1 MRYPVLPLFALGA
14 LLLAAGSGTGAE
26 DESASGVRIGRA
38 SPTVEAP
45 AIDGRLDED
54 VWAAAE
60 ALTDFIQA
68 DPFEGQPATER
79 TEVRILFDDD
89 AVYIGA
95 MLYDSDPDGIIASDA
110 RRDSGLTDSDS
121 FRVVF
126 DTYHDLQNGFVF
138 GTTPAGL
145 EYDGQ
150 LSNAGGG
157 SGGGGGGPGMRRAG
171 TGSGG
176 GFNVNWDASW
186 RVATA
191 MTDEGWSAEFAI
203 PLRTLRYAG
212 SPQTW
217 GINFHRNIR
226 RKRED
231 DYWSPVSR
239 IYDLYRLSS
248 AGELHGLELRSPRN
262 FKITPYA
269 LGAAG
274 RDYAVEVETNTNTDF
289 GVDAKVGLTPSLNV
303 DLTYNT
309 DFAQVEV
316 DDQQINLTRFNLFF
330 PEKRPFF
337 LENAGNFSMGQGSSV
352 DLFFSRRIG
361 IGPGGVPVPILGG
374 ARLSG
379 KAGDYNLGFLNMQT
393 QEVAGAVAANNYTVM
408 SLSREFGQRSS
419 LGTMF
424 VNRMGTGSSAL
435 DDDWNRTWG
444 VEGRLG
450 IGEALTF
457 TGFAARTETPGY
469 ELLDGGEYAY
479 MGRGEYFR
487 RDLRLW
493 FGMTEVAANFN
504 PEVGFLRRNAYR
516 NYDYGYFGYYRPA
529 FLKRFPIPLRELRPH
544 VTYTGFRTLD
554 GFLETSRLHVDSHID
569 FENGAHLSPAMNRVV
584 EGLQEPFEIR
594 EGIVVPPGAYE
605 HWQLGWRW
613 NTNRAAPFSYSG
625 ALDYGGFLSGNQ
637 RSVDTTIN
645 YRWGT
650 RLITSVAWLHNDIE
664 LAEGSFIANLT
675 QVRMALNFTP
685 LIYLQALVQYND
697 DSDVWSSNVRLNWLN
712 TAGTGLF
719 IVYND
724 TEGLGNVLIGPQNRS
739 LTVKYT
745 RQFDIL
751 R

>member
-1 MRYPVLPLFALGA
+1 MA
-14 LLLAAGSGTGAE
+14 
-26 DESASGVRIGRA
+26 
-38 SPTVEAP
+38 
-45 AIDGRLDED
+45 
-54 VWAAAE
+54 
-60 ALTDFIQA
+60 
-68 DPFEGQPATER
+68 
-79 TEVRILFDDD
+79 
-89 AVYIGA
+89 
-95 MLYDSDPDGIIASDA
+95 
-110 RRDSGLTDSDS
+110 
-121 FRVVF
+121 
-126 DTYHDLQNGFVF
+126 
-138 GTTPAGL
+138 
-145 EYDGQ
+145 
-150 LSNAGGG
+150 
-157 SGGGGGGPGMRRAG
+157 
-171 TGSGG
+171 
-176 GFNVNWDASW
+176 
-186 RVATA
+186 
-191 MTDEGWSAEFAI
+191 
-203 PLRTLRYAG
+203 
-212 SPQTW
+212 
-217 GINFHRNIR
+217 
-226 RKRED
+226 
-231 DYWSPVSR
+231 R

-248 AGELHGLELRSPRN
+248 AGELHGLELQSPRN
-262 FKITPYA
+262 LKITPYA

-274 RDYAVEVETNTNTDF
+274 RDYAAEVDTQTNTDF
-289 GVDAKVGLTPSLNV
+289 GVDAKVGLTPALNV

-337 LENAGNFSMGQGSSV
+337 LENAGNFSMGRGSSV

-393 QEVAGAVAANNYTVM
+393 QEVAGVLAANNFTVM

-424 VNRMGTGSSAL
+424 VNRMGTGGAASE
-435 DDDWNRTWG
+435 DDWNRTWG
-444 VEGRLG
+444 VDGRLG

-457 TGFAARTETPGY
+457 SGFAARTETPGY
-469 ELLDGGEYAY
+469 ELLDGEEYAY
-479 MGRGEYFR
+479 SARGEYFR

-504 PEVGFLRRNAYR
+504 PEVGFLRRRAFR
-516 NYDYGYFGYYRPA
+516 NYDYGYFGYYRPE
-529 FLKRFPIPLRELRPH
+529 FLQKMPVPLRELRPH
-544 VTYTGFRTLD
+544 ITYSGFRTLD

-569 FENGAHLSPAMNRVV
+569 FENGAHLSPATNRVV

-594 EGIVVPPGAYE
+594 EGIVVPPGTYE

-637 RSVDTTIN
+637 RSVDTTVN

-664 LAEGSFIANLT
+664 LAEGSFVANLG
-675 QVRMALNFTP
+675 QVRAAVNFTP
-685 LIYLQALVQYND
+685 LIYLQALLQYND
-697 DSDVWSSNVRLNWLN
+697 DADVWSSNVRFNWLN

>member
-1 MRYPVLPLFALGA
+1 MRAPASSPLVLAA
-14 LLLAAGSGTGAE
+14 LLLAAGSGSAEE
-26 DESASGVRIGRA
+26 DETATGVRIGRA
-38 SPTVEAP
+38 FSTIEAP

-60 ALTDFIQA
+60 PLTDFVQA
-68 DPFEGQPATER
+68 DPFEGEPATER
-79 TEVRILFDDD
+79 TEVRILFDAE

-95 MLYDSDPDGIIASDA
+95 MLYDSDPDGIIATDA
-110 RRDSGLTDSDS
+110 RRDSNLDDTDS

-157 SGGGGGGPGMRRAG
+157 GGGMGGGPMLRAR

-186 RVATA
+186 TVATQV
-191 MTDEGWSAEFAI
+191 TDEGWSAEFAI
-203 PLRTLRYAG
+203 PLRTLRYG
-212 SPQTW
+212 SSPQTW

-226 RKRED
+226 RKREE

-248 AGELHGLELRSPRN
+248 AGELHGLELQSPRN
-262 FKITPYA
+262 LKVTPYV

-274 RDYAVEVETNTNTDF
+274 RDYVVEVEGQTNADF
-289 GVDAKVGLTPSLNV
+289 GVDAKVGLTPALNV

-316 DDQQINLTRFNLFF
+316 DDQQINLSRFNLFF

-361 IGPGGVPVPILGG
+361 IGPGGAPVPILGG

-379 KAGDYNLGFLNMQT
+379 KAGDYNLGLLNMQT
-393 QEVAGAVAANNYTVM
+393 QEVAGVVAANNFTVM
-408 SLSREFGQRSS
+408 SLSREFGERSS

-424 VNRMGTGSSAL
+424 VNRMGTSGIDSEN
-435 DDDWNRTWG
+435 DWNRTWG
-444 VEGRLG
+444 VDGQLG
-450 IGEALTF
+450 IGETLTF
-457 TGFAARTETPGY
+457 SGFAARTETPGY
-469 ELLDGGEYAY
+469 ELRDGGEYAY
-479 MGRGEYFR
+479 MARGEYFR

-504 PEVGFLRRNAYR
+504 PEVGFLRRRAYR
-516 NYDYGYFGYYRPA
+516 SYNYGWFGYYRPKIFQGLPIA
-529 FLKRFPIPLRELRPH
+529 FRELRPH
-544 VTYTGFRTLD
+544 ITYNDFRTLG
-554 GFLETSRLHVDSHID
+554 GFLETSRLHVDNHFD
-569 FENGAHLSPAMNRVV
+569 FENGWYFSPAMNRIT
-584 EGLQEPFEIR
+584 EGLEVPFEIR
-594 EGIVVPPGAYE
+594 EGIVVAPGTYT
-605 HWQLGWRW
+605 HWQYGWRW
-613 NTNRAAPFSYSG
+613 NTNRATPLSYSG
-625 ALDYGGFLSGNQ
+625 GIDYGGFLSGEQ
-637 RSVDTTIN
+637 RTLDTTVN

-650 RLITSVAWLHNDIE
+650 RLITAASWLYNDIQ
-664 LAEGSFIANLT
+664 LAEGSFVANLG
-675 QVRMALNFTP
+675 QFRVAYNFTP
-685 LIYLQALVQYND
+685 LIYLQALFQYND
-697 DSDVWSSNVRLNWLN
+697 DADLWSSNVRFSWLN
-712 TAGTGLF
+712 TGGTGLF
-719 IVYND
+719 LVYND
-724 TEGLGNVLIGPQNRS
+724 TEGLGDVLIGPQNRS

-745 RQFDIL
+745 HQFDVL

>member
-1 MRYPVLPLFALGA
+1 MRTSVPVFSA
-14 LLLAAGSGTGAE
+14 LLAVSSAGPAAGANSETTNT
-26 DESASGVRIGRA
+26 VRVGRA
-38 SPTVEAP
+38 TPAIEAP

-60 ALTDFIQA
+60 PLTDFVQA
-68 DPFEGQPATER
+68 EPFEGQPATER
-79 TEVRILFDDD
+79 TEVRILFDDE
-89 AVYIGA
+89 AIYVGA
-95 MLYDSDPDGIIASDA
+95 MLYDSDPAGIIATDA
-110 RRDSGLTDSDS
+110 RRDSGLDDTDS

-157 SGGGGGGPGMRRAG
+157 GGGGGGGPQMRAR

-186 RVATA
+186 TVATA
-191 MTDEGWSAEFAI
+191 VTDEGWAAEFAI
-203 PLRTLRYAG
+203 PLRTLRYG
-212 SPQTW
+212 NSPQTW

-226 RKRED
+226 RKREE
-231 DYWSPVSR
+231 DYWSPVAR
-239 IYDLYRLSS
+239 IYNLYRLSS
-248 AGELHGLELRSPRN
+248 AGELHGLELESPRN
-262 FKITPYA
+262 LKVTPYA
-269 LGAAG
+269 LAAAG
-274 RDYAVEVETNTNTDF
+274 RDFAAEVETQTNGDF
-289 GVDAKVGLTPSLNV
+289 GLDAKVGITPSLNL
-303 DLTYNT
+303 DLTVNT

-337 LENAGNFSMGQGSSV
+337 LENAGNFSMGRGSSV

-393 QEVAGAVAANNYTVM
+393 QEVAGVVAANNFSVM
-408 SLSREFGQRSS
+408 SLSREFGERSS
-419 LGTMF
+419 LGGMF
-424 VNRMGTGSSAL
+424 VNRIATGAPSE
-435 DDDWNRTWG
+435 DDWNRTWG
-444 VEGRLG
+444 VDGRLG
-450 IGEALTF
+450 IGETLTF

-479 MGRGEYFR
+479 SARGEYFR

-493 FGMTEVAANFN
+493 WGVTEVAANFN
-504 PEVGFLRRNAYR
+504 PEAGFLRRSSYR
-516 NYDYGYFGYYRPA
+516 SYDYGWFGYYRPSA
-529 FLKRFPIPLRELRPH
+529 LPIFRELRPH
-544 VTYTGFRTLD
+544 ITYSGFSTLD
-554 GFLETSRLHVDSHID
+554 GFLETSRLHVDNHFD
-569 FENGAHLSPAMNRVV
+569 FENGWYLSPAMNRIT
-584 EGLQEPFEIR
+584 EGLEEPFEIR
-594 EGIVVPPGAYE
+594 EGIVVPTGTYE

-613 NTNRAAPFSYSG
+613 NTDTSDPISYSG
-625 ALDYGGFLSGNQ
+625 ALDYGGFLSGDQ

-650 RLITSVAWLHNDIE
+650 RLITSAAWLHNDIQ
-664 LAEGSFIANLT
+664 LAEGSFVANLG
-675 QVRMALNFTP
+675 QLRAAFNFTP
-685 LIYLQALVQYND
+685 LIYLQALLQYND
-697 DSDVWSSNVRLNWLN
+697 DADVWSSNVRFSWLN

-719 IVYND
+719 VVYND

-739 LTVKYT
+739 LTIKYT
-745 RQFDIL
+745 HQFDIH